1 LDRASCWPR
10 SRFSARGPGW
20 PACPRRAGNGESSPV
35 TGAYDADAAPPFGLF
50 GGLIETINRMRA
62 SKMKI
67 KNRIKNTIKIRITI
81 KMKMT
86 NRSD

>member
-1 LDRASCWPR
+1 MDRASSWPR

-35 TGAYDADAAPPFGLF
+35 TGAYDADAAPPFGLL

-62 SKMKI
+62 SKMK
-67 KNRIKNTIKIRITI
+67 IKNTIKIRITI